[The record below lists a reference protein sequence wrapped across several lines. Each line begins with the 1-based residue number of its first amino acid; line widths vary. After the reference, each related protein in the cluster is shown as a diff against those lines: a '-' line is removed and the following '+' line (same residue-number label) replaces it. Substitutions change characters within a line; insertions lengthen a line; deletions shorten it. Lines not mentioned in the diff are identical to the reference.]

1 MVNQDS
7 FTPQEYAKM
16 VGMFPDP
23 PQNPLPTGGY
33 MDEGFDWVVHQAE
46 GEEGE
51 QKFIILFTFTHES
64 GKTSVDEYPVY
75 ASNEREAI
83 RGEIRRWK
91 EAGLNDDEFDVQI
104 KPLEAKRGINVPL
117 QKHKGGYENLHYNC
131 PYCKEELTIMG
142 DGWESIVA
150 VCENGNKGCHGL
162 KIPRQYLE
170 NYLLYDWHI
179 NEGKSAETFEA
190 RGNMNVPLQKRG
202 DYHYNC
208 PYCKERLT
216 IMGDGRGSIVAI
228 CENENKRCHGLEIP
242 RQYLENFEEWNWY
255 HNERKSAETF
265 GANAGQFPFTFKPI
279 EYYLEKTDDSYVVR
293 SHPSGKAIM
302 ELNDAYNDM
311 AAESVVRR
319 LNQITNNQT
328 YRYLQQITNGQNPQI
343 PQYSLRKAKTKT
355 GNSVVMYDES
365 PVAELSVHYNRFQG
379 IFADSVIKDLNRDL
393 ENNINGLLQFVT
405 NKVGSGYMKDI
416 GMNRA
421 ETFGAEGSFY
431 QLEVKYK
438 MEDGWE
444 WYGDYDNKQDAIN
457 AYHEIYLKYP
467 EVQLLEVDS
476 EGDDDEIYRQRNF
489 DLDAETFGAE
499 AQPVSD
505 EGEFLVIR
513 NDMGK
518 TKGFIEMEED
528 LEDDSIEMEISD
540 DEMKEI
546 AEITL
551 DAEIGYD
558 GAKDYARAI
567 DSKFEGANKEG
578 FFPADEED
586 FKDMLIEE
594 IEEHIDLED
603 WNQEYRSDFVKPSR
617 DWFSLALGT
626 AAVVIGGS
634 LFLQNRGVFKADGN
648 GTETAPSLVA
658 HPSTGDLL
666 PADYEEMVVESTGY
680 AVPVI
685 PVSLDPSFMGSRF
698 HALPT
703 DRVVESNEPGIGA
716 HTDVAMTRD
725 TNYREPEQ
733 TMVTE
738 PPFAYKFNAENGCK
752 CSLLDRIKSFFTG
765 KSCCEVKEANS
776 ITGQTPYFG
785 VGFEPKNPQTRVI
798 KETRPISLDPSTAPY
813 LPTNLS
819 GYTGQSYTPP
829 SVYSDMM
836 QIGITG
842 QTPSFVSSQSSIGEN
857 RAGSRPVATSD
868 SLQSVHG
875 NLSAGVN
882 QSYTDGSKTMS
893 LSQWSIEYDVSQISD
908 SEAFAV
914 SRSSGERTMIR
925 RV

>member
-33 MDEGFDWVVHQAE
+33 MDAGFDWVVHQAE
-46 GEEGE
+46 EGE
-51 QKFIILFTFTHES
+51 GQGVIGSLGWSNTRTGSEGYIEYDWA
-64 GKTSVDEYPVY
+64 VD
-75 ASNEREAI
+75 S
-83 RGEIRRWK
+83 
-91 EAGLNDDEFDVQI
+91 Q
-104 KPLEAKRGINVPL
+104 
-117 QKHKGGYENLHYNC
+117 
-131 PYCKEELTIMG
+131 EE
-142 DGWESIVA
+142 DGWTDEQYEEVVRGVFQDVLNKASRSNM
-150 VCENGNKGCHGL
+150 ENWKTVPNDLWEGSHQGRNYKIADDGGL
-162 KIPRQYLE
+162 
-170 NYLLYDWHI
+170 LLYIYGKDEDKWERI
-179 NEGKSAETFEA
+179 SVLFDFQEGISDLEEISYRNNKQTIYREGWEVHNGYNAETFDPSDDGMMKKEVRLRIDEEGTQFTPTWA
-190 RGNMNVPLQKRG
+190 IEKKIPVL
-202 DYHYNC
+202 YHYDDSSDL
-208 PYCKERLT
+208 EG
-216 IMGDGRGSIVAI
+216 IVEDMGDVA
-228 CENENKRCHGLEIP
+228 
-242 RQYLENFEEWNWY
+242 
-255 HNERKSAETF
+255 ERYAKE
-265 GANAGQFPFTFKPI
+265 
-279 EYYLEKTDDSYVVR
+279 
-293 SHPSGKAIM
+293 H
-302 ELNDAYNDM
+302 NDAY
-311 AAESVVRR
+311 R
-319 LNQITNNQT
+319 
-328 YRYLQQITNGQNPQI
+328 
-343 PQYSLRKAKTKT
+343 
-355 GNSVVMYDES
+355 
-365 PVAELSVHYNRFQG
+365 
-379 IFADSVIKDLNRDL
+379 
-393 ENNINGLLQFVT
+393 
-405 NKVGSGYMKDI
+405 
-416 GMNRA
+416 
-421 ETFGAEGSFY
+421 
-431 QLEVKYK
+431 
-438 MEDGWE
+438 
-444 WYGDYDNKQDAIN
+444 
-457 AYHEIYLKYP
+457 
-467 EVQLLEVDS
+467 
-476 EGDDDEIYRQRNF
+476 
-489 DLDAETFGAE
+489 FGAE
-499 AQPVSD
+499 AQPISD
-505 EGEFLVIR
+505 EGELLVIR
-513 NDMGK
+513 NDMGQ

-540 DEMKEI
+540 DEMEEI

-551 DAEIGYD
+551 DAEFMAQRKQYPFIEDFGDLYVLDKTAKGNYVVKLRGGNVVGGRVVAELSPMYSQVDESFAKRVVEDLNGNAEQRTADLLNFVGNKTQAGYAQDIGFNRAETATYEPSQEPDMEAPATEPTNANFDAEYEVSIERKMIQHLDGVDIEADSQKELKEKAKEIGYERSDDFVNTKVVGGMD
-558 GAKDYARAI
+558 GYSIAHQDLV
-567 DSKFEGANKEG
+567 KE
-578 FFPADEED
+578 
-586 FKDMLIEE
+586 
-594 IEEHIDLED
+594 
-603 WNQEYRSDFVKPSR
+603 SDFVKPSR

-634 LFLQNRGVFKADGN
+634 LFLQNRGVFKADGD

-685 PVSLDPSFMGSRF
+685 PVSLDPAFMGSRF

-703 DRVVESNEPGIGA
+703 DRTVESNEPGIGA

-738 PPFAYKFNAENGCK
+738 PPFAYKFNAEK
-752 CSLLDRIKSFFTG
+752 KLSLLDRIKAFFMG
-765 KSCCEVKEANS
+765 HKDVKEANS
-776 ITGQTPYFG
+776 VTGQTPYFG

>member
-33 MDEGFDWVVHQAE
+33 MDAGFDWVVHQAE
-46 GEEGE
+46 GDDDDNYEKLLKQIEEKEEEIRYHEKMLDVAGYGRTELMELEALKQELADLESLAFGAEGE
-51 QKFIILFTFTHES
+51 QEFTFSYTAYDVNTGEVIEES
-64 GKTSVDEYPVY
+64 EVSVT
-75 ASNEREAI
+75 ASNEREA
-83 RGEIRRWK
+83 RGEAMRML
-91 EAGLNDDEFDVQI
+91 EEGGLDDEEFVLQA
-104 KPLEAKRGINVPL
+104 EAVPIS
-117 QKHKGGYENLHYNC
+117 EE
-131 PYCKEELTIMG
+131 EEL
-142 DGWESIVA
+142 
-150 VCENGNKGCHGL
+150 L
-162 KIPRQYLE
+162 
-170 NYLLYDWHI
+170 
-179 NEGKSAETFEA
+179 
-190 RGNMNVPLQKRG
+190 
-202 DYHYNC
+202 
-208 PYCKERLT
+208 
-216 IMGDGRGSIVAI
+216 
-228 CENENKRCHGLEIP
+228 
-242 RQYLENFEEWNWY
+242 
-255 HNERKSAETF
+255 
-265 GANAGQFPFTFKPI
+265 
-279 EYYLEKTDDSYVVR
+279 VV
-293 SHPSGKAIM
+293 
-302 ELNDAYNDM
+302 
-311 AAESVVRR
+311 
-319 LNQITNNQT
+319 
-328 YRYLQQITNGQNPQI
+328 
-343 PQYSLRKAKTKT
+343 
-355 GNSVVMYDES
+355 
-365 PVAELSVHYNRFQG
+365 
-379 IFADSVIKDLNRDL
+379 
-393 ENNINGLLQFVT
+393 
-405 NKVGSGYMKDI
+405 
-416 GMNRA
+416 
-421 ETFGAEGSFY
+421 
-431 QLEVKYK
+431 
-438 MEDGWE
+438 
-444 WYGDYDNKQDAIN
+444 
-457 AYHEIYLKYP
+457 
-467 EVQLLEVDS
+467 
-476 EGDDDEIYRQRNF
+476 
-489 DLDAETFGAE
+489 
-499 AQPVSD
+499 
-505 EGEFLVIR
+505 R
-513 NDMGK
+513 NDMGQ

-528 LEDDSIEMEISD
+528 LEEDSIEIEISD
-540 DEMKEI
+540 DEMEEI

-551 DAEIGYD
+551 DAETATYEPSQEPDMEAPATEPTNANFEAQIGYD
-558 GAKDYARAI
+558 GAKGYARAI

-617 DWFSLALGT
+617 DWLSLALGT

-634 LFLQNRGVFKADGN
+634 LFLQNRGVFKADGDGN
-648 GTETAPSLVA
+648 EDSSSLVA

-738 PPFAYKFNAENGCK
+738 PPFAYKFNAEK
-752 CSLLDRIKSFFTG
+752 KLSLLDRIKAFFMG
-765 KSCCEVKEANS
+765 HKDVKEANS

-842 QTPSFVSSQSSIGEN
+842 QTPSFVSSQSSIGTN

>member
-33 MDEGFDWVVHQAE
+33 MDAGFDWVVHQAE
-46 GEEGE
+46 ENENEDLREQFMEVAYNEILENVPHELEWVSGGHLHTYETYDELVNGINSGEITPQMMRDCIKQLEAETFEADDDNYEKLLEQIEEKQEEIRYHEKMLDVAGYGRQELMELDVLKQELADLESLAFGAEGE
-51 QKFIILFTFTHES
+51 QEFTISYTAYDVNTGEVIEES
-64 GKTSVDEYPVY
+64 EVSVT
-75 ASNEREAI
+75 ASNEREA
-83 RGEIRRWK
+83 RS
-91 EAGLNDDEFDVQI
+91 EAMQMLEEGGLDDEEFV
-104 KPLEAKRGINVPL
+104 L
-117 QKHKGGYENLHYNC
+117 Q
-131 PYCKEELTIMG
+131 
-142 DGWESIVA
+142 
-150 VCENGNKGCHGL
+150 
-162 KIPRQYLE
+162 
-170 NYLLYDWHI
+170 
-179 NEGKSAETFEA
+179 
-190 RGNMNVPLQKRG
+190 
-202 DYHYNC
+202 
-208 PYCKERLT
+208 
-216 IMGDGRGSIVAI
+216 
-228 CENENKRCHGLEIP
+228 
-242 RQYLENFEEWNWY
+242 
-255 HNERKSAETF
+255 
-265 GANAGQFPFTFKPI
+265 
-279 EYYLEKTDDSYVVR
+279 
-293 SHPSGKAIM
+293 
-302 ELNDAYNDM
+302 
-311 AAESVVRR
+311 
-319 LNQITNNQT
+319 
-328 YRYLQQITNGQNPQI
+328 
-343 PQYSLRKAKTKT
+343 
-355 GNSVVMYDES
+355 
-365 PVAELSVHYNRFQG
+365 
-379 IFADSVIKDLNRDL
+379 
-393 ENNINGLLQFVT
+393 
-405 NKVGSGYMKDI
+405 
-416 GMNRA
+416 
-421 ETFGAEGSFY
+421 
-431 QLEVKYK
+431 
-438 MEDGWE
+438 
-444 WYGDYDNKQDAIN
+444 
-457 AYHEIYLKYP
+457 
-467 EVQLLEVDS
+467 
-476 EGDDDEIYRQRNF
+476 
-489 DLDAETFGAE
+489 AETFGAE
-499 AQPVSD
+499 AQPISD
-505 EGEFLVIR
+505 EGELLVIR
-513 NDMGK
+513 NDMGQ

-540 DEMKEI
+540 DEMEEI

-551 DAEIGYD
+551 DSEFMAQRKQYPFIEDFGDLYVLDKTAKGNYVVKLRGGNVVGGRVVAELSPMYSQVDESFAKRVVEDLNGNAEQRTADLLNFVGNKTQAGYAQDIGFNRAETATYEPSQEPDMEAPATEPTNANFDAEYEVSIERKMIQHLDGVDIEADSQKELKEKAKEIGYERSDDFVNTKVVGGMD
-558 GAKDYARAI
+558 GYSIAHQDLV
-567 DSKFEGANKEG
+567 KE
-578 FFPADEED
+578 
-586 FKDMLIEE
+586 
-594 IEEHIDLED
+594 
-603 WNQEYRSDFVKPSR
+603 SDFVKPSR

-634 LFLQNRGVFKADGN
+634 LFLQNRGVFKADGD

-685 PVSLDPSFMGSRF
+685 PVSLDPAFMGSRF

-703 DRVVESNEPGIGA
+703 DRTVESNEPGIGA

-738 PPFAYKFNAENGCK
+738 PPFAYKFNAEK
-752 CSLLDRIKSFFTG
+752 KLSLLDRIKAFFMG
-765 KSCCEVKEANS
+765 HKDVKEANS
-776 ITGQTPYFG
+776 VTGQTPYFG

>member
-33 MDEGFDWVVHQAE
+33 MDAGFDWVVHQAE
-46 GEEGE
+46 EFVGDFNRATMNEDYW
-51 QKFIILFTFTHES
+51 LACPNSVYS
-64 GKTSVDEYPVY
+64 GGNNKNCKEV
-75 ASNEREAI
+75 I
-83 RGEIRRWK
+83 RG
-91 EAGLNDDEFDVQI
+91 
-104 KPLEAKRGINVPL
+104 
-117 QKHKGGYENLHYNC
+117 GGYGY
-131 PYCKEELTIMG
+131 
-142 DGWESIVA
+142 
-150 VCENGNKGCHGL
+150 VCENCGEEFHETAELDAFKMAETFSAEGGNSTYEYVMGMIEDLSDDDYMDFCYEMDIDSEDMEELSSFVMRNYDSNRVMRFLKDRGMVEGYQAENFCADCKSAEGCGCGGKG
-162 KIPRQYLE
+162 
-170 NYLLYDWHI
+170 
-179 NEGKSAETFEA
+179 AETFEA
-190 RGNMNVPLQKRG
+190 EGKKVKSVIETAMKEYDEYVADKEAYDDDDIISFEEWFDWHLG
-202 DYHYNC
+202 DDELEGDEETLEYLKTLPPYNSPESNDWIWEMYH
-208 PYCKERLT
+208 
-216 IMGDGRGSIVAI
+216 GA
-228 CENENKRCHGLEIP
+228 
-242 RQYLENFEEWNWY
+242 ENFEAEGKKLLVRY
-255 HNERKSAETF
+255 EVMTTTKGKKEANELGDKIF
-265 GANAGQFPFTFKPI
+265 
-279 EYYLEKTDDSYVVR
+279 DYVEDTL
-293 SHPSGKAIM
+293 GFDCAM
-302 ELNDAYNDM
+302 E
-311 AAESVVRR
+311 
-319 LNQITNNQT
+319 I
-328 YRYLQQITNGQNPQI
+328 
-343 PQYSLRKAKTKT
+343 
-355 GNSVVMYDES
+355 
-365 PVAELSVHYNRFQG
+365 
-379 IFADSVIKDLNRDL
+379 
-393 ENNINGLLQFVT
+393 ING
-405 NKVGSGYMKDI
+405 
-416 GMNRA
+416 
-421 ETFGAEGSFY
+421 ETDE
-431 QLEVKYK
+431 LI
-438 MEDGWE
+438 ED
-444 WYGDYDNKQDAIN
+444 Y
-457 AYHEIYLKYP
+457 
-467 EVQLLEVDS
+467 
-476 EGDDDEIYRQRNF
+476 
-489 DLDAETFGAE
+489 DAETFGAE
-499 AQPVSD
+499 VVPISD
-505 EGEFLVIR
+505 EEELLVVR
-513 NDMGK
+513 NDMGH

-528 LEDDSIEMEISD
+528 LEDDSIEIEISD
-540 DEMKEI
+540 DEMEEI

-551 DAEIGYD
+551 DTEFI
-558 GAKDYARAI
+558 
-567 DSKFEGANKEG
+567 
-578 FFPADEED
+578 
-586 FKDMLIEE
+586 
-594 IEEHIDLED
+594 
-603 WNQEYRSDFVKPSR
+603 KPSR

-634 LFLQNRGVFKADGN
+634 LFLQNRGVFKADGDE
-648 GTETAPSLVA
+648 TEDSPSLVA

-685 PVSLDPSFMGSRF
+685 PVSLDPAFMGSRF

-752 CSLLDRIKSFFTG
+752 CSILDKIKSFFTG

-776 ITGQTPYFG
+776 VTGQTPYFG

-836 QIGITG
+836 QIGMTG

-857 RAGSRPVATSD
+857 RAGSRSVATSD